1 MSQVELVDIPLL
13 SPVPQA
19 RNDACAKASGWSAQV
34 TAVAVG
40 ALALFALLAL
50 SAWTVSG
57 TIVPWDSKNQ
67 FYPFFRFMA
76 DGLSRGDLPLW
87 NPYHFG
93 GHPSVADPQSM
104 LFTPTMVVF
113 ALIAPKASMTAF
125 DAVIFAHLFA
135 GGLGM
140 VFLFRRRD
148 WRPAG
153 GVLAGAIFM
162 LGGVAASRLQHTG
175 MIISY
180 SFFPLALL
188 ALEEMLAR
196 GSWRFASVFGALS
209 ALMLLGRDQTAFL
222 LAFVLA
228 GAFVRAMLQ
237 SQQPLEYFRRAAPHL
252 LLASAIVIAVLAIP
266 SLLTMQFLAISNRP
280 EMAYEI
286 AATGSLHPANFATLF
301 AGNVFGSTNW
311 NYVYW
316 GPGYG
321 TTPLPDH
328 TDRSINYLFA
338 GSLPLLLIVWHGLAG
353 GRLLE
358 RSGRAFA
365 LLGLGA
371 ALYALGRYTPVFE
384 FLFHHLPGVS
394 LYRRPADA
402 AFLLNIAIAG
412 GSGYLLHRY
421 IVDGPPRPV
430 QRLGAPLAGALAL
443 ATIALVWLTASAA
456 RGFLHSDFQI
466 TSSALAAA
474 RATAVTM
481 ALVVILVIANLWR
494 ERGREWAAIFLVAAT
509 GGQLIAS
516 NAASSLNAE
525 LASHYALY
533 DGAAPPDSRGLET
546 LAQII
551 REENAKGSFPRVE
564 ILGLGGPWQ
573 NAAMVLGLENTLG
586 YNPLRISNYARA
598 VGPGENSG
606 DPNLRTFPKTFS
618 GYLCN
623 LAGLL
628 GLEYIVLDRPLD
640 RLPGNVPRPN
650 ATQMYAGKNMYVYR
664 LAEPAPRAILATG
677 LKVIHHESLLEHGVL
692 PEFDHRREALIDADS
707 VSALSRS
714 YPEKASPDEPAGNVT
729 IQSRDNTSVTLNV
742 DSATGGVV
750 VLHDTF
756 YPGWEARVDG
766 VAKPLLRADL
776 LFRGVEV
783 GPGRHEVT
791 FAYRPFSAANLV
803 AAAKHVLK

>member
-1 MSQVELVDIPLL
+1 MSQVDLVDVPLL
-13 SPVPQA
+13 SPAPPA
-19 RNDACAKASGWSAQV
+19 RVAGGARASGWSAQV
-34 TAVAVG
+34 TAISIG
-40 ALALFALLAL
+40 ALALLALLAF
-50 SAWTVSG
+50 SAWTFSG

-104 LFTPTMVVF
+104 LFTPTMVLF
-113 ALIAPKASMTAF
+113 ALIAPKASMAAF

-140 VFLFRRRD
+140 VLLFRRRD
-148 WRPAG
+148 WAPAG
-153 GVLAGAIFM
+153 AVLAGAVFM

-188 ALEEMLAR
+188 ALEEMLA
-196 GSWRFASVFGALS
+196 GESWRFAALFGALS

-228 GAFVRAMLQ
+228 GAFARQMLQ
-237 SQQPLEYFRRAAPHL
+237 SPQPFEYVRRAAPHL
-252 LLASAIVIAVLAIP
+252 LLASAIVVAVLAIP

-280 EMAYEI
+280 EMAYDI

-338 GSLPLLLIVWHGLAG
+338 GSLPVLLIVWHGLAG
-353 GRLLE
+353 GRLLD

-365 LLGLGA
+365 LLALFA
-371 ALYALGRYTPVFE
+371 ALYALGRYTPVFA
-384 FLFHHLPGVS
+384 FLYEHLPGVS

-412 GSGYLLHRY
+412 AAGYLLHRY

-430 QRLGAPLAGALAL
+430 QRLGAPLAGALAV
-443 ATIALVWLTASAA
+443 ATISIVWLTASAA

-466 TSSALAAA
+466 TSSTLAVG
-474 RATAVTM
+474 RATAFTL
-481 ALVVILVIANLWR
+481 ALVVVLVVAHYWR
-494 ERGREWAAIFLVAAT
+494 ERGREWAAIFLVVVT
-509 GGQLIAS
+509 GGQLIAF

-525 LASHYALY
+525 PASHYALY
-533 DGAAPPDSRGLET
+533 DGAAPPDSRGLEA

-551 REENAKGSFPRVE
+551 HAENARGSFPRVE

-586 YNPLRISNYARA
+586 YNPLRISDYARA

-606 DPNLRTFPKTFS
+606 DPNLRSFPRTFS

-640 RLPGNVPRPN
+640 RLPGNVPRPE
-650 ATQMYAGKNMYVYR
+650 ATQIHAGKNMYVYR
-664 LAEPAPRAILATG
+664 LGAPAPRAILATG
-677 LKVIHHESLLEHGVL
+677 LKVIDHQSLLENGVL
-692 PEFDHRREALIDADS
+692 PDIDRRREAMIDAKS
-707 VSALSRS
+707 LSALTRR
-714 YPEKASPDEPAGNVT
+714 YPEKAPTDEPVAHVA

-742 DSATGGVV
+742 ESATGGVL
-750 VLHDTF
+750 VLHDIY

-766 VAKPLLRADL
+766 VAKPLLQADL
-776 LFRGVEV
+776 LFRGVEI

-791 FAYRPFSAANLV
+791 FAFHPFSAENLL
-803 AAAKHVLK
+803 AAAKHLLK

>member
-1 MSQVELVDIPLL
+1 MSQVELVNVPLL
-13 SPVPQA
+13 SPAPHVLD
-19 RNDACAKASGWSAQV
+19 NTCVKASGWSSQV
-34 TAVAVG
+34 TTVAVG
-40 ALALFALLAL
+40 ALALFAVVAF
-50 SAWTVSG
+50 SAWTFSG

-93 GHPSVADPQSM
+93 GHPSVADPQSL
-104 LFTPTMVVF
+104 LFTPTMAVF
-113 ALIAPKASMTAF
+113 ALLAPKASMTAF
-125 DAVIFAHLFA
+125 DAAIFAHLFA

-140 VFLFRRRD
+140 VLLFRRRN

-180 SFFPLALL
+180 AFFPLALL
-188 ALEEMLAR
+188 VLEEMLER
-196 GSWRFASVFGALS
+196 GSWRFAALFGAMS

-228 GAFVRAMLQ
+228 GAFARQMLQ
-237 SQQPLEYFRRAAPHL
+237 AQRPLDYLWRAAPHL
-252 LLASAIVIAVLAIP
+252 LFASAIVAAVLAIP

-280 EMAYEI
+280 EMAYDI
-286 AATGSLHPANFATLF
+286 AVTGSLHPANIATLF
-301 AGNVFGSTNW
+301 AGDVFGSTNW

-321 TTPLPDH
+321 TSPLPDH

-365 LLGLGA
+365 LLGLVA
-371 ALYALGRYTPVFE
+371 TLYAMGRYTPVFAI
-384 FLFHHLPGVS
+384 LFDHLPGVS

-412 GSGYLLHRY
+412 GAGYLLHRY
-421 IVDGPPRPV
+421 IVDGPPRPI

-443 ATIALVWLTASAA
+443 ATLSMVWLTASAA

-466 TSSALAAA
+466 TSSTLAVGRAAA
-474 RATAVTM
+474 VTLAFAVV
-481 ALVVILVIANLWR
+481 LVVAHHWR
-494 ERGREWAAIFLVAAT
+494 ERGREWAAIFMVVAT
-509 GGQLIAS
+509 GGQLIAC

-525 LASHYALY
+525 AASHYALY
-533 DGAAPPDSRGLET
+533 DGAAPPDSRGLEA

-586 YNPLRISNYARA
+586 YNPLRIADYARA

-606 DPNLRTFPKTFS
+606 DPNLRSFPRTFTS
-618 GYLCN
+618 YLCN

-628 GLEYIVLDRPLD
+628 GLEYVVLDRPLE
-640 RLPGNVPRPN
+640 RLPVNVPRPK
-650 ATQMYAGKNMYVYR
+650 ATQIYAGKNMYVYR
-664 LAEPAPRAILATG
+664 LGAPAPRAILATG
-677 LKVIHHESLLEHGVL
+677 LKVIDHEALLEKGVL
-692 PEFDHRREALIDADS
+692 PDVDRRNEALLDAES
-707 VSALSRS
+707 MSALTRA
-714 YPEKASPDEPAGNVT
+714 YPEKAPADEPVAHVA

-742 DSATGGVV
+742 DSVTGGVV
-750 VLHDTF
+750 VLHDVY

-791 FAYRPFSAANLV
+791 FAFRPFSGANLM
-803 AAAKHVLK
+803 AAAKHLLK